1 VSLLITKGQA
11 GYDEMMGKMNAQAS
25 MQDRVNAQL
34 GTLANL
40 WDAAS
45 GTFTNALVRFGEAI
59 APELK
64 ALTKWITDVSEG
76 LGKWAKE
83 NPVLANALM
92 KVAGVIAIVLT
103 VLGALTL
110 AMATIFGPML
120 IANAGFAMLGAKL
133 GGVSTLMKVFTG
145 GTGLLK
151 GALSLMGGGIMK
163 LIGLLRMLFMAM
175 MANPILAIVA
185 LIAGAAIYIW
195 SNWDTLVPKFSALWT
210 GIKAGASAA
219 WEGIKNIVFGV
230 GQAIA
235 NFFMTWT
242 LAGQIY
248 THWDQIMAF
257 MGALPAK
264 FMTLGS
270 QIMQGM
276 VDGITG
282 SLGAVKDAITGAGG
296 ATIDWFKEKLGIHSP
311 SRVFAE
317 LGGFTMAGLNQGL
330 TENQAGP
337 LSAVTSFAKQLTAVG
352 AGITIGAGTAMAG
365 TLPIDSQSPLGRSIP
380 IENQSPFG
388 RSIPIDSR
396 PPISAPAN
404 TTGGSAPSG
413 GGQIIIN
420 VHPSPGMDAQMLA
433 KLVATEV
440 ANVER
445 QKAAR
450 SRSRLGDKE

>member
-1 VSLLITKGQA
+1 
-11 GYDEMMGKMNAQAS
+11 
-25 MQDRVNAQL
+25 
-34 GTLANL
+34 
-40 WDAAS
+40 
-45 GTFTNALVRFGEAI
+45 
-59 APELK
+59 
-64 ALTKWITDVSEG
+64 
-76 LGKWAKE
+76 
-83 NPVLANALM
+83 
-92 KVAGVIAIVLT
+92 
-103 VLGALTL
+103 
-110 AMATIFGPML
+110 
-120 IANAGFAMLGAKL
+120 
-133 GGVSTLMKVFTG
+133 
-145 GTGLLK
+145 
-151 GALSLMGGGIMK
+151 
-163 LIGLLRMLFMAM
+163 
-175 MANPILAIVA
+175 
-185 LIAGAAIYIW
+185 
-195 SNWDTLVPKFSALWT
+195 
-210 GIKAGASAA
+210 
-219 WEGIKNIVFGV
+219 
-230 GQAIA
+230 
-235 NFFMTWT
+235 
-242 LAGQIY
+242 
-248 THWDQIMAF
+248 MAF